1 MRKSILLML
10 SFVFI
15 FSIIMN
21 CGKQNEES
29 MMKEAEKYEKEEKFD
44 KAMIIYEKILVE
56 FPMTNRAPEVYF
68 KIAQLAGNLKDF
80 DKCIDMYNRIVD
92 TYPEHVIA
100 PKSQFMIGY
109 IYANEKA
116 DTTKAK
122 KAYSAFLQNY
132 SDFDSGMTA
141 SAQFELRY
149 LGKDIS
155 QIPFLQNLT
164 VEEAK
169 TSDKKAKGN

>member
-1 MRKSILLML
+1 MRKSILLL
-10 SFVFI
+10 ISFVFLL
-15 FSIIMN
+15 SVLMN
-21 CGKQNEES
+21 CGKQTEES

-56 FPMTNRAPEVYF
+56 FPMTNQAPEIYF

-92 TYPEHVIA
+92 TYPENAIA

-116 DTTKAK
+116 DTSRARI
-122 KAYSAFLQNY
+122 AYSNFLQKY

-164 VEEAK
+164 AEETKAP
-169 TSDKKAKGN
+169 DEKAKGN